1 MNRKTKNKQILST
14 PPPVL
19 GVGALEKRGGWG
31 EVIKGRENPI
41 PQISPLGRNDIRI

>member
-19 GVGALEKRGGWG
+19 GVGGLEKRRG
-31 EVIKGRENPI
+31 
-41 PQISPLGRNDIRI
+41 LGRGNQRQRKPYTSDFSLRSK